1 MCSRLRVPEGQ
12 THEAALRQ
20 FDARLSVV
28 GWGMPGSEATEVTRE
43 EGAPWWWDGENEA
56 SDSFLAS
63 MGVVLDG

>member
-12 THEAALRQ
+12 THESALRQ
-20 FDARLSVV
+20 FDVRLSVA
-28 GWGMPGSEATEVTRE
+28 GWGMPGLEATEVTRE
-43 EGAPWWWDGENEA
+43 EGAPWWWSGEEEA

>member
-12 THEAALRQ
+12 THESALRQ
-20 FDARLSVV
+20 FDVRLGVA
-28 GWGMPGSEATEVTRE
+28 GWGLPGSVPREVVRE
-43 EGAPWWWDGENEA
+43 EGAPWWWESEAEA